1 LDLKKVLILGATGML
16 GSACVKVLA
25 THPDL
30 EVIGTSRIFDPKFVE
45 FDASKDDISRLLNQ
59 TKPNWIINCIGII
72 KPYINENEPNSV
84 AIAKNINSDFP
95 RVLEKISSELGA
107 RVIQIATDCV
117 FSGDSGL
124 YSESDPHDATD
135 VYGKTKSQ
143 GEASGPN
150 FMNIRCSIIGPEVGR
165 STSLLEWF
173 KNQPAD
179 AALNGFTDHLWNGI
193 TTYHFARLCA
203 GIINSDE
210 FMPGVHHFIPGDI
223 VSKANLLHI
232 FAEVYNRPDI
242 TISDIKSQKS
252 INRTLQTK
260 NSELNSKLWKMAGY
274 VTAPSVREMVI
285 EQAKQI

>member
-1 LDLKKVLILGATGML
+1 ML
-16 GSACVKVLA
+16 GSACVKVLI

-30 EVIGTSRIFDPKFVE
+30 EVIGTSRIFDPKFVK

-95 RVLEKISSELGA
+95 RILEKISSQLGA

-165 STSLLEWF
+165 ST
-173 KNQPAD
+173 
-179 AALNGFTDHLWNGI
+179 
-193 TTYHFARLCA
+193 
-203 GIINSDE
+203 
-210 FMPGVHHFIPGDI
+210 
-223 VSKANLLHI
+223 
-232 FAEVYNRPDI
+232 
-242 TISDIKSQKS
+242 
-252 INRTLQTK
+252 
-260 NSELNSKLWKMAGY
+260 
-274 VTAPSVREMVI
+274 
-285 EQAKQI
+285 